1 MHAVRRMLPF
11 LVLLG
16 LTARSTSAPHD
27 IDSQVA
33 FLNHSFAV
41 VDQATADAIEQSDY
55 LRRFGVFNIH
65 TTHADGGESW
75 TGRYLMGRKTY
86 LEVFGPKD
94 GGGDVGTTGIGISP
108 DRVGGLAILI
118 QRFARNNPGQLET
131 EVRTRQYGEEQVPWF
146 NSAHTHEEGD
156 ALSVWAMEYLPSF
169 MNDPRSEKKPTKSPD
184 DEINRERSLSDDYL
198 RRMMRD
204 ITLIEISATMHDIA
218 LARPMFAAA
227 GFRVNQESD
236 RLVARDADTTII
248 VATSREAAGLR
259 RVEFSLNAP
268 TASHVEHLG
277 RATHTDLTVRFTAK
291 KCRLKAIDGEWAACN
306 RQCYVYPEKV
316 RIFWQASHPRQVV

>member
-1 MHAVRRMLPF
+1 MNCSIPVGMHAVRRMLPF
-11 LVLLG
+11 LVLVG
-16 LTARSTSAPHD
+16 LTACSTSAPHD

-55 LRRFGVFNIH
+55 LRRFGVFNVH

-108 DRVGGLAILI
+108 DRVGGLAVLI
-118 QRFARNNPGQLET
+118 QRFARNNPSQLDT
-131 EVRTRQYGEEQVPWF
+131 EVRTRQYDEEQVPWF

-169 MNDPRSEKKPTKSPD
+169 MNDPRSEKKPAKGPD
-184 DEINRERSLSDDYL
+184 DRISRERSLSGDYQ

-218 LARPMFAAA
+218 LARPMFSAA
-227 GFRVNQESD
+227 GFRVNQERD

-248 VATSREAAGLR
+248 VAATSLEAAGIR
-259 RVEFSLNAP
+259 RVEFVLNAP

-277 RATHTDLTVRFTAK
+277 RSTLIVGPGTRAVWRF
-291 KCRLKAIDGEWAACN
+291 E
-306 RQCYVYPEKV
+306 E
-316 RIFWQASHPRQVV
+316 ASANKPD